1 VIRVELSVDSECN
14 PGMDFTF
21 LKDLHKIIQ
30 EELDPNIDHN
40 WVAALKFVTS
50 EEIQSLNKVYRNI
63 DKPTNVLSFGDDLSK
78 STKDSF
84 LGDLAICLDV
94 VRREALEQ
102 KKQINDHLSH
112 LYIHGVLHLLGYDHA
127 NENSALVM
135 EALEKKIL
143 SKIEVADPY

>member
-1 VIRVELSVDSECN
+1 MRLEGELLYNLV
-14 PGMDFTF
+14 F
-21 LKDLHKIIQ
+21 
-30 EELDPNIDHN
+30 
-40 WVAALKFVTS
+40 
-50 EEIQSLNKVYRNI
+50 Y
-63 DKPTNVLSFGDDLSK
+63 
-78 STKDSF
+78 F

-94 VRREALEQ
+94 VKREALEQ